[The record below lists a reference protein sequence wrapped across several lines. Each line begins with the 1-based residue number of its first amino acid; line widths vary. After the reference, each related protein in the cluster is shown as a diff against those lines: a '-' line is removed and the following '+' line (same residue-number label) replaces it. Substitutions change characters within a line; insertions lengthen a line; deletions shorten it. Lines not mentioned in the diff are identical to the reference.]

1 MTWHLESA
9 AELNSLYHQIHAEC
23 FFGVLPPCRVAWSR
37 RLTRTAGNIDVR
49 ARLIKLSVPLLV
61 EAFRGDSLF
70 GVEYM
75 VCGVL
80 CATSQEAVREILKH
94 EMIHLWL
101 HEQGLPSGHT
111 AEFRRQARALGQPK
125 TRHAI
130 ALPPPRQGWIY
141 RCPVCKH
148 QFTRRRRYARAIA
161 CATCCRQFNGGRY
174 DDRFKLKGR
183 RITEETARFLQPR
196 TLFG

>member
-1 MTWHLESA
+1 MQPISSSKELET
-9 AELNSLYHQIHAEC
+9 LYRQVNADC
-23 FFGVLPPCRVAWSR
+23 FFGALPMCRVMWSR

-49 ARLIKLSVPLLV
+49 ARLIKLSAPLLID
-61 EAFRGDSLF
+61 AFIGESLF

-80 CATSQEAVREILKH
+80 CATSEEAVNEILKH

-101 HEQGLPSGHT
+101 HEKGLPSGHT

-130 ALPPPRQGWIY
+130 ALPPPRQGWVYCCSI
-141 RCPVCKH
+141 CKN
-148 QFTRRRRYARAIA
+148 QFTRRRRYGRAMA
-161 CATCCRQFNGGRY
+161 CAKCCKQFNGGRY
-174 DDRFKLKGR
+174 DERFKLKGR